1 MNEKTPRKSLLST
14 LTPSEV
20 PLRKLTPQM
29 KRMTQEE
36 ILEMLSKAGG
46 ADGRSIAAMKASG
59 VSPRRRDIQKVIA
72 KMKTGK
78 GNPAGKDLSEFGKMS
93 SQFDAMREKLKS
105 AKKGGLMKAKK
116 KKAKKSKVAGRLAKR
131 GYGAAKK

>member
-1 MNEKTPRKSLLST
+1 MNDKTPRKSLLST
-14 LTPSEV
+14 LTPEV
-20 PLRKLTPQM
+20 PTKTLTPQM

-72 KMKTGK
+72 QMKTGK
-78 GNPAGKDLSEFGKMS
+78 GNPAGKDLSEFGKMKS
-93 SQFDAMREKLKS
+93 EFDAMREKLKL

-116 KKAKKSKVAGRLAKR
+116 KKAKKTKRAGRLAKR

>member
-1 MNEKTPRKSLLST
+1 MNDKTPRKSLLST

-20 PLRKLTPQM
+20 PSRKLTPQM

>member
-1 MNEKTPRKSLLST
+1 MNKKTPE
-14 LTPSEV
+14 EV
-20 PLRKLTPQM
+20 
-29 KRMTQEE
+29 
-36 ILEMLSKAGG
+36 LEMLSKMGG

-59 VSPRRRDIQKVIA
+59 VSPRRRDIKKLIA

-93 SQFDAMREKLKS
+93 SQFDTIREKLKL

-116 KKAKKSKVAGRLAKR
+116 KKAKKTKRAGRLAKR
-131 GYGAAKK
+131 GYGAARK